1 MNRLVFLSVALMTSA
16 AILVTGFPAERLLPV
31 RSRAAR
37 SIPAETAVLPAPAPE
52 VPVRQDVAVTV
63 DGVPYKA
70 ETRLIDDGTT
80 YTNICGFAAALGRT
94 AVLTRWDGQTVTV
107 TWDDVT
113 LAASPEALYVEAN
126 GRYLFCPLGVS
137 YEDGALWLPLR
148 TLAVLFGCTVEWD
161 GETETAAVTSDGV
174 PLLSGDEFYDEDDV
188 FWLSRIINA
197 EAGGECFLGKIAVGN
212 VVLNRTRSREFPDTI
227 YEVIFDIRFGVQFSP
242 IKSGSIYKTPNADSV
257 AAAKLCLDGA
267 VINDEML
274 YFYNP
279 KKSKSTWMRE
289 SCTFV
294 ASIGNHDFFS

>member
-1 MNRLVFLSVALMTSA
+1 MKQFLLLSVTLIASAALVFTSSP
-16 AILVTGFPAERLLPV
+16 LRGKNPAGNLLTT
-31 RSRAAR
+31 RAA
-37 SIPAETAVLPAPAPE
+37 APLVSEPK
-52 VPVRQDVAVTV
+52 PPRQDTVLTV
-63 DGVPYKA
+63 DGKRYNG
-70 ETRLIDDGTT
+70 ETRLEGDGTT
-80 YTNICGFAAALGRT
+80 YVDAAVFLAALGKVPRVITDESGKVYFYADGLSLT
-94 AVLTRWDGQTVTV
+94 AE
-107 TWDDVT
+107 
-113 LAASPEALYVEAN
+113 PNALYIEAN
-126 GRYLFCPLGVS
+126 GRYLWCPLGIFS
-137 YEDGALWLPLR
+137 EDGVCWMPLR
-148 TLAVLFGCTVEWD
+148 PLAAAAGCTVEWD
-161 GETETAAVTSDGV
+161 ERTETAAVSSGGEA
-174 PLLSGDEFYDEDDV
+174 LLSGADYYNEDDV

-197 EAGGECFLGKIAVGN
+197 EAGGECFLGKVAVGN
-212 VVLNRTRSREFPDTI
+212 VVLNRTRSREFPGTI